1 MKKKKHIFD
10 KSGIPDESDK
20 TCKTCNN
27 STFTSGIACDTCRN
41 YDHYAKHSEAEFID
55 LYLQKN
61 NIKL

>member
-1 MKKKKHIFD
+1 MKKWRIPG
-10 KSGIPDESDK
+10 KSDIPDESDK

-27 STFTSGIACDTCRN
+27 DTFTSGIACDTCRN
-41 YDHYAKHSEAEFID
+41 YNHYAKHSKAEFID